1 MINNMDNSNVQT
13 AESQS
18 SITPKKA
25 IELLKRGNQRFVANQ
40 VMQRDISTQ
49 VAQTGGGQYPF
60 AAVLGCIDSRVPA
73 EYVFDQGIGDIFNAR
88 VAGNFVNTDILG
100 SLEFA
105 CKVAGSKVI
114 VVLGHSSCGAVKGA
128 CDHVELGNLTHML
141 GNIQPALDAI
151 TSDYEDKSSN
161 NSAFVQEVAERNVLL
176 NVSKIKSNSPVLN
189 ELYENG
195 EIDIVGAMYDVHTGV
210 ISFL

>member
-1 MINNMDNSNVQT
+1 MINNIDNSNVQT

-18 SITPKKA
+18 SITPKTA
-25 IELLKRGNQRFVANQ
+25 IELLKKGNQRFVANQ
-40 VMQRDISTQ
+40 AMQRDISEQ
-49 VAQTGGGQYPF
+49 VAQTGTGQYPF

-128 CDHVELGNLTHML
+128 CDHVQLGNLTHML

-151 TSDYEDKSSN
+151 ISDYEDKSSN
-161 NSAFVQEVAERNVLL
+161 NAAYVQEVAERNVFL
-176 NVSKIKSNSPVLN
+176 NVSKIKSDSPVLN

-195 EIDIVGAMYDVHTGV
+195 EIDIVGAMYDVQTGV
-210 ISFL
+210 VSFL

>member
-1 MINNMDNSNVQT
+1 MINNIDNSNVQT

-18 SITPKKA
+18 SITPKTA
-25 IELLKRGNQRFVANQ
+25 IELLKKGNQRFVANQ
-40 VMQRDISTQ
+40 AMQRDISEQ
-49 VAQTGGGQYPF
+49 VAQTGTGQYPF

-128 CDHVELGNLTHML
+128 CDHVQLGN
-141 GNIQPALDAI
+141 
-151 TSDYEDKSSN
+151 
-161 NSAFVQEVAERNVLL
+161 
-176 NVSKIKSNSPVLN
+176 
-189 ELYENG
+189 
-195 EIDIVGAMYDVHTGV
+195 
-210 ISFL
+210 

>member
-1 MINNMDNSNVQT
+1 MINNIDNTGVQT
-13 AESQS
+13 AESQA
-18 SITPKKA
+18 SITPEMA
-25 IELLKRGNQRFVANQ
+25 VELLKKGNQRFVANQ
-40 VMQRDISTQ
+40 TIQRDISTQ
-49 VAQTGGGQYPF
+49 VVQTGTGQYPF

-105 CKVAGSKVI
+105 CKAAGSKAI
-114 VVLGHSSCGAVKGA
+114 VVMGHSSCGAVKGA
-128 CDHVELGNLTHML
+128 CDHVELGNLTDML
-141 GNIQPALDAI
+141 SNIQPAMD
-151 TSDYEDKSSN
+151 TVTGHYEDKSSKN
-161 NSAFVQEVAERNVLL
+161 ATYVQEVADRNVALT
-176 NVSKIKSNSPVLN
+176 VAKIKSDSPVLN

-210 ISFL
+210 VSFI

>member
-1 MINNMDNSNVQT
+1 
-13 AESQS
+13 
-18 SITPKKA
+18 
-25 IELLKRGNQRFVANQ
+25 
-40 VMQRDISTQ
+40 
-49 VAQTGGGQYPF
+49 VAQTGTGQFPF

-88 VAGNFVNTDILG
+88 VAGNFVNIDILG

-105 CKVAGSKVI
+105 CKAAGSKAI

-141 GNIQPALDAI
+141 ANIQPAMDAV
-151 TSDYEDKSSN
+151 TGDYEDKSSKN
-161 NSAFVQEVAERNVLL
+161 AAYVQDVADRNVALT
-176 NVSKIKSNSPVLN
+176 VAKIKSDSSVLN

-210 ISFL
+210 VSFI

>member
-1 MINNMDNSNVQT
+1 MINNIDNSNVQT

-18 SITPKKA
+18 SITPKTA
-25 IELLKRGNQRFVANQ
+25 IELLKKGNQRFVANQ
-40 VMQRDISTQ
+40 AMQRDISEQ
-49 VAQTGGGQYPF
+49 VAQTGTGQYPF

-128 CDHVELGNLTHML
+128 CDHVQLGNLTHML

-161 NSAFVQEVAERNVLL
+161 N
-176 NVSKIKSNSPVLN
+176 
-189 ELYENG
+189 
-195 EIDIVGAMYDVHTGV
+195 EIGRAHV
-210 ISFL
+210 

>member
-1 MINNMDNSNVQT
+1 MINNIDNSNVQT

-161 NSAFVQEVAERNVLL
+161 NSSFVQEVAERNVLL
-176 NVSKIKSNSPVLN
+176 NVSKIKSNSPVLD

-210 ISFL
+210 VSFL

>member
-1 MINNMDNSNVQT
+1 MDNSNVQT

-18 SITPKKA
+18 SITPKTA
-25 IELLKRGNQRFVANQ
+25 IELLKKGNHRFVANQ
-40 VMQRDISTQ
+40 AMQRDILMQ
-49 VAQTGGGQYPF
+49 VAQTGTGQYPF

-88 VAGNFVNTDILG
+88 IAGNFVNTDILG

-105 CKVAGSKVI
+105 CKVAGSKLI

-128 CDHVELGNLTHML
+128 CDHVELGNMTHML
-141 GNIQPALDAI
+141 GNLQPALDTI

-161 NSAFVQEVAERNVLL
+161 NAAYVHEVAERNVFL
-176 NVSKIKSNSPVLN
+176 NVSKIKSDSPVLN

-195 EIDIVGAMYDVHTGV
+195 EIDIVGAMYDVQTGV
-210 ISFL
+210 VSFL

>member
-1 MINNMDNSNVQT
+1 MINNIDNTGIQT
-13 AESQS
+13 VESQAT
-18 SITPKKA
+18 ITPEMA
-25 IELLKRGNQRFVANQ
+25 IELLKKGNQRFVANQ
-40 VMQRDISTQ
+40 TIQRDISTQ
-49 VAQTGGGQYPF
+49 VAQTGAGQYPF

-105 CKVAGSKVI
+105 CKAAGSKAI

-141 GNIQPALDAI
+141 ANIQPAMDAV
-151 TSDYEDKSSN
+151 TGDYEDKSSKN
-161 NSAFVQEVAERNVLL
+161 AAYVQDVADRNVALT
-176 NVSKIKSNSPVLN
+176 VAKIKSDSPVLN
-189 ELYENG
+189 ELYKNG

-210 ISFL
+210 VSFI